1 MSDALTLS
9 NVNKTYRNNSRE
21 VAALDSINL
30 KVPEKSFLCVV
41 GPSGS
46 GKTTLLR
53 VSAGYLAP
61 DNGNV
66 AIFGQD
72 IYSLPL
78 SERLNLR
85 NRVIGFLFQGDQLLE
100 DLTASENVELPLVI
114 QGVPARLGR
123 ERVRRALESVGILSL
138 ADSRPNEVS
147 GGEKRRV
154 SLARSLV
161 NGASV
166 LFADEPTSNLDT
178 GTARMI
184 LQTLRVLNRSGMTIV
199 AATHDS
205 LVADEADRIVEM
217 RDGMIKSQ
225 YSSTQT
231 SKHCRNCGRPLF
243 PDDEYCDFCG
253 RAVHSVE

>member
-9 NVNKTYRNNSRE
+9 NVDKTYRNNSRE
-21 VAALDSINL
+21 VTALDNVNL
-30 KVPEKSFLCVV
+30 KVSEKSFLCVV

-66 AIFGQD
+66 TIFGQN

-100 DLTASENVELPLVI
+100 DLTAYENIELPLVI
-114 QGVPARLGR
+114 QGMPTKLRR
-123 ERVRRALESVGILSL
+123 DRVRQALESVGIPTLT
-138 ADSRPNEVS
+138 DSRPSEVS
-147 GGEKRRV
+147 GGEKRRI
-154 SLARSLV
+154 SLARSLI
-161 NGASV
+161 NGARV

-178 GTARMI
+178 RTAGMI
-184 LQTLRVLNRSGMTIV
+184 VQLLRNLNASGMTIL
-199 AATHDS
+199 AATHDPLIAS
-205 LVADEADRIVEM
+205 EASAVVKM
-217 RDGMIKSQ
+217 RDGRIES
-225 YSSTQT
+225 
-231 SKHCRNCGRPLF
+231 
-243 PDDEYCDFCG
+243 
-253 RAVHSVE
+253 

>member
-9 NVNKTYRNNSRE
+9 NVDKTYRNNSRE
-21 VAALDSINL
+21 VTALDNVNL
-30 KVPEKSFLCVV
+30 KVSEKSFLCVV

-66 AIFGQD
+66 TIFGQN

-100 DLTASENVELPLVI
+100 DLTAYENIELPLVI
-114 QGVPARLGR
+114 QGMPTKLRR
-123 ERVRRALESVGILSL
+123 DRVRQALESVGIPTL
-138 ADSRPNEVS
+138 ADSRPSEVS
-147 GGEKRRV
+147 GGEKRRI
-154 SLARSLV
+154 SLARSLI
-161 NGASV
+161 NGARV

-178 GTARMI
+178 RTAGMI
-184 LQTLRVLNRSGMTIV
+184 VQLLRNLNASGMTIL
-199 AATHDS
+199 AATHDPLIAS
-205 LVADEADRIVEM
+205 EASAVVKM
-217 RDGMIKSQ
+217 RDGRIES
-225 YSSTQT
+225 
-231 SKHCRNCGRPLF
+231 
-243 PDDEYCDFCG
+243 
-253 RAVHSVE
+253 

>member
-9 NVNKTYRNNSRE
+9 NVDKTYRNNGRE
-21 VAALDSINL
+21 VTALDNVNL
-30 KVPEKSFLCVV
+30 KVSEKSFLCVV

-66 AIFGQD
+66 TIFGQN

-100 DLTASENVELPLVI
+100 DLTAYENIELPLVI
-114 QGVPARLGR
+114 QGMPTKLRR
-123 ERVRRALESVGILSL
+123 DRVRQALESVGIPTL
-138 ADSRPNEVS
+138 ADSRPSEVS
-147 GGEKRRV
+147 GGEKRRI
-154 SLARSLV
+154 SLARSLI
-161 NGASV
+161 NGARV

-178 GTARMI
+178 RTAGMI
-184 LQTLRVLNRSGMTIV
+184 VQLLRNLNASGMTIL
-199 AATHDS
+199 AATHDPLIAS
-205 LVADEADRIVEM
+205 EASAVVKM
-217 RDGMIKSQ
+217 RDGRIES
-225 YSSTQT
+225 
-231 SKHCRNCGRPLF
+231 
-243 PDDEYCDFCG
+243 
-253 RAVHSVE
+253 

>member
-9 NVNKTYRNNSRE
+9 NVDKTYRNNSRE
-21 VAALDSINL
+21 VTALDNVNL
-30 KVPEKSFLCVV
+30 KVSEKSFLCVV

-66 AIFGQD
+66 TIFGQN

-100 DLTASENVELPLVI
+100 DLTAYENIELPLVI
-114 QGVPARLGR
+114 QGTPTKLRR
-123 ERVRRALESVGILSL
+123 DRVRQALESVGIPTL
-138 ADSRPNEVS
+138 ADSRPSEVS
-147 GGEKRRV
+147 GGEKRRI
-154 SLARSLV
+154 SLARSLI
-161 NGASV
+161 NGARV

-178 GTARMI
+178 RTAGMI
-184 LQTLRVLNRSGMTIV
+184 VQLLRNLNASGMTIL
-199 AATHDS
+199 AATHDPLIAS
-205 LVADEADRIVEM
+205 EASAVVKM
-217 RDGMIKSQ
+217 RDGRIES
-225 YSSTQT
+225 
-231 SKHCRNCGRPLF
+231 
-243 PDDEYCDFCG
+243 
-253 RAVHSVE
+253 